1 MIRAHNNNLCLLL
14 LSVFIIIT
22 ATTVFQLPRATLA
35 FAAAAKKKGGNNNN
49 KKKSK
54 TTASTNRGFGAPP
67 PTLEEVIASFKTR
80 LPQDDP
86 NTTPCPCG
94 IYPGKSY
101 ADCCQPFHLGQQTCQ
116 TPLQVLQTR
125 YSAFTYRLCR
135 YIMDTTHP
143 TCREYRTDG
152 VAWAKSLNKD
162 GMFDSFDFVNLQ
174 VLLRQEGET
183 EEANNDDESSA
194 VAYIEFQ
201 VTLRGRSD
209 ATSAAAVAGQ
219 ETIVQERSQFRK
231 DDISSTGVVWRY
243 SGGDVRSQVAG
254 LEDVSLNV

>member
-1 MIRAHNNNLCLLL
+1 VL
-14 LSVFIIIT
+14 
-22 ATTVFQLPRATLA
+22 
-35 FAAAAKKKGGNNNN
+35 
-49 KKKSK
+49 
-54 TTASTNRGFGAPP
+54 
-67 PTLEEVIASFKTR
+67 ASFKTR
-80 LPQDDP
+80 LPQEDA

-94 IYPGKSY
+94 IYDGKSY
-101 ADCCQPFHLGQQTCQ
+101 ADCCQPFHLGKQTCQ

-125 YSAFTYRLCR
+125 YTAVTYRLCR

-143 TCREYRTDG
+143 TCREYRTDQ

-174 VLLRQEGET
+174 VLLLQEET
-183 EEANNDDESSA
+183 QEEANNDESSA

-219 ETIVQERSQFRK
+219 ETMVKERSQFRK
-231 DDISSTGVVWRY
+231 DDIDSSGVAWRY